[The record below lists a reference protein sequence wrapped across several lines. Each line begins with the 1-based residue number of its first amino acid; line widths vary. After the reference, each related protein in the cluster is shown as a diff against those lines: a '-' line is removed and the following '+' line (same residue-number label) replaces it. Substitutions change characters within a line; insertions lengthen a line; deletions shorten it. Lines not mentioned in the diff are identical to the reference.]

1 MVVEVFV
8 GLWLLLL
15 RLWWLGGGWVAWG
28 SHGAEQEENK
38 AVLILRITQGAGSK
52 ELLIVS
58 SSSMP

>member
-38 AVLILRITQGAGSK
+38 AVLYF
-52 ELLIVS
+52 V
-58 SSSMP
+58 